1 MLVGLACLFPQ
12 KDNTKGLRH
21 LPGEEASPFSVRQ
34 KLTSLFGVQYFNL
47 NKLIINRLFR
57 H

>member
-21 LPGEEASPFSVRQ
+21 LPGEEASPF
-34 KLTSLFGVQYFNL
+34 K
-47 NKLIINRLFR
+47 
-57 H
+57 